1 MLKGAAKQLDSDL
14 WIIDTSFQ
22 GKSGAIASYL
32 LTDDEGLAL
41 IDVGPGATVEQLL
54 AGIGAAGFAPEDVSH
69 LVLTH
74 IHLDHAGAAGVLTA
88 RMPRATVYVHP
99 QGASHLADPS
109 KLMSSARR
117 IYGAAMDELWGT
129 MEPVPVD
136 RLQVLEDEQSI
147 RVGNRTLRA
156 IYTPGHAIH
165 HLAYF
170 DEERRVMFPGDVAGV
185 QLEGSDFARPPTPP
199 PDLNLEDWYAS
210 LDRIGALDPVALY
223 LPHYGYVGA
232 VASHLSDLRRRLGLW
247 GELMLSGMRRNQSDE
262 ELANMLAESADAEI
276 AASSPQ
282 DATLVERYELVSN
295 YLMSAQ
301 GYMRYYRKV
310 HPELLV

>member
-1 MLKGAAKQLDSDL
+1 MAKQLDSDL
-14 WIIDTSFQ
+14 WIIDTLFQ
-22 GKSGAIASYL
+22 GMPGAIASYL
-32 LTDDEGLAL
+32 LTGEEGPAL

-74 IHLDHAGAAGVLTA
+74 IHMDHAGAAGALLQ
-88 RMPRATVYVHP
+88 RMPQASVYVHRH
-99 QGASHLADPS
+99 GASHLADPS
-109 KLMSSARR
+109 RLLSSARR
-117 IYGAAMDELWGT
+117 IYGETMDELWGT

-147 RVGNRTLRA
+147 QVGGRTLRA
-156 IYTPGHAIH
+156 LYTPGHAIH

-170 DEERRVMFPGDVAGV
+170 DEERQVMFPGDAAGV
-185 QLEGSDFARPPTPP
+185 QLEGSDFSRPPTPP
-199 PDLNLEDWYAS
+199 PDLNLEDWFAS

-232 VASHLSDLRRRLGLW
+232 VRSHLSDLRRRLGLW
-247 GELMLSGMRRNQSDE
+247 GELILAGMRRNQPDE
-262 ELANMLAESADAEI
+262 ELAGMLAKLTNVEI
-276 AASSPQ
+276 ATSNPH

>member
-1 MLKGAAKQLDSDL
+1 MLKGMAKQLDSDL
-14 WIIDTSFQ
+14 WIIDTLFQ
-22 GKSGAIASYL
+22 GMPGAIASYL
-32 LTDDEGLAL
+32 LTGDEGLAL

-54 AGIGAAGFAPEDVSH
+54 AGIGAAGFASEDVLH

-74 IHLDHAGAAGVLTA
+74 IHMDHAGAAGALLQW
-88 RMPRATVYVHP
+88 MPRARVYVHRH
-99 QGASHLADPS
+99 GASHLADPS
-109 KLMSSARR
+109 RLMSSARR
-117 IYGAAMDELWGT
+117 IYGETMDELWGT
-129 MEPVPVD
+129 MAPVPVD
-136 RLQVLEDEQSI
+136 RLQVLEDEQSL
-147 RVGNRTLRA
+147 RVGGRTLRA
-156 IYTPGHAIH
+156 LYTPGHAIH

-170 DEERRVMFPGDVAGV
+170 DAERRVMFPGDAAGV

-232 VASHLSDLRRRLGLW
+232 VTSHLSDLRRRLGLW
-247 GELMLSGMRRNQSDE
+247 GELILSGMRRNQPDE
-262 ELANMLAESADAEI
+262 ELAHMLVALTDAEI
-276 AASSPQ
+276 AASNPH
-282 DATLVERYELVSN
+282 DAALVERYELVSN

>member
-1 MLKGAAKQLDSDL
+1 MLMGVTKQLDSDL
-14 WIIDTSFQ
+14 WIIDTLFQ
-22 GKSGAIASYL
+22 GKPGAIASYL
-32 LTDDEGLAL
+32 LTGDAGPAL
-41 IDVGPGATVEQLL
+41 IDVGPGATVQQLL
-54 AGIGAAGFAPEDVSH
+54 AGIGAAGFVPEDISH

-74 IHLDHAGAAGVLTA
+74 IHLDHAGAAGALTA
-88 RMPRATVYVHP
+88 RMPRATVYVHRH
-99 QGASHLADPS
+99 GASHLADPS

-117 IYGAAMDELWGT
+117 IYGEAMDELWGT

-147 RVGNRTLRA
+147 RVGSRTLRA
-156 IYTPGHAIH
+156 MYTPGHAIH

-170 DEERRVMFPGDVAGV
+170 DEERHVMFPGDVAGV

-199 PDLNLEDWYAS
+199 PDLNLEDWYSS

-232 VASHLSDLRRRLGLW
+232 VSSHLSDLRRRLGLW
-247 GELMLSGMRRNQSDE
+247 GELILAGMRRNQSDE
-262 ELANMLAESADAEI
+262 ELANMLAELADAEI
-276 AASSPQ
+276 AASSSQ
-282 DATLVERYELVSN
+282 DTTLVERYELVSN

>member
-1 MLKGAAKQLDSDL
+1 MVKGMARQLDSDL
-14 WIIDTSFQ
+14 WIIDTLFR
-22 GKSGAIASYL
+22 GKPGAIASYL
-32 LTDDEGLAL
+32 LTGDEGLAL

-54 AGIGAAGFAPEDVSH
+54 AGVGAAGFAPEDVSH

-74 IHLDHAGAAGVLTA
+74 IHMDHAGAAGALLQ
-88 RMPRATVYVHP
+88 RMPQARVYVHRH
-99 QGASHLADPS
+99 GASHLADPS
-109 KLMSSARR
+109 RLMSSARR
-117 IYGAAMDELWGT
+117 IYGETMDELWGT

-136 RLQVLEDEQSI
+136 RLQVLEDEQSL
-147 RVGNRTLRA
+147 RVGGRTLRA
-156 IYTPGHAIH
+156 LYTPGHAIH

-170 DEERRVMFPGDVAGV
+170 DAERRVMFPGDAAGV

-232 VASHLSDLRRRLGLW
+232 VTSHLSDLRRRLGLW
-247 GELMLSGMRRNQSDE
+247 GELILSGMRRNQPDE
-262 ELANMLAESADAEI
+262 ELAHMLAELTDAEI
-276 AASSPQ
+276 AASNPP
-282 DATLVERYELVSN
+282 DAALVERYELVSN